1 MLKRFSALIALAVA
15 MPLMASGPY
24 SPVRVDLQRDEVYN
38 TGKSLYWGAAK
49 LGAGSSCSSCHTGA
63 SALSRARLAKVRVSL
78 DGKVR
83 TCITAPDRTN
93 GNADATHVEA
103 LVHYLAKRFR
113 L

>member
-38 TGKSLYWGAAK
+38 TGKSLYWGSAK

-63 SALSRARLAKVRVSL
+63 SAFSKSKLAKARPL

-93 GNADATHVEA
+93 GTADATHVEA